1 MTKARQL
8 VGKDSGI
15 LFDFYTLS
23 VSSLRGSS
31 AVPCTLGWVIV
42 VVKAPIGVRLQSP
55 GNRAT
60 HRPDPCPPQRRSG
73 RYHLGPPTG
82 DLVKKRVVCS
92 ARAQADPPSRSGL
105 KICWGEGL
113 IEINSRITK

>member
-15 LFDFYTLS
+15 LFDFYTFS
-23 VSSLRGSS
+23 VSNLLGSS

-55 GNRAT
+55 GNHAT
-60 HRPDPCPPQRRSG
+60 HRPDPCQPQLRSG
-73 RYHLGPPTG
+73 RYHLGPTG
-82 DLVKKRVVCS
+82 DLVKKRADCS
-92 ARAQADPPSRSGL
+92 ARAQADPPSRSDL